1 MIADGLFI
9 VKKIK
14 NGLTMQ
20 NKKYPQNVTMSTLLS
35 ILLISSS
42 LIASEAPII
51 QPGVPGQKGILI
63 SSEDASQIADS
74 SFTQADV
81 QFMKAMIP
89 HHEQALVMS
98 KMAPERTNNE
108 EVLEIAG
115 RIEKSQADEIEFM
128 KSWLTERGAGIT
140 SSAQDKHN
148 HHDHKYHNMGAI
160 DHSKMKG
167 MATKK
172 QLSELQSAESTKFD
186 QLFLKLMIAHHD
198 GAVEMVRDLRKQPGS
213 AYDSSLNE
221 FASDVSNDQTVEIE
235 RMNKILVNL
244 SDDPRATLAAGLFDA
259 EQASKNMSLVTSLPK
274 PDGFFD
280 PSNAGGLK
288 APKADDELSE
298 KEKKRMKSVAS
309 SSRSGRYPMLSFDN
323 TDMAFDGNTLVVGNY
338 HGFNIYNIEDGK
350 NPTLISSVV
359 CPGGQGDVSI
369 VENLLIMSVEQSRG
383 RLDCGREGITED
395 VSDERFR
402 GIRIFDISDL
412 AFPVQV
418 GAVQTCR
425 GSHTHSVVSG
435 PSSDGKILVYNSGTS
450 RIRDQEELETC
461 FDSTPGDTRTSL
473 FRIDVIEIPLDDP
486 SKARIIDSP
495 TVFADSETG
504 SLAGLWRGGDHGDE
518 TQRTSRTDQCHDI
531 TIFPSLQIAAG
542 ACSGNGILFDIS
554 NPREPKRIH
563 DVQDQGFAYWHSATF
578 NNSGTKVLFTDE
590 WGGGGRA
597 RCRAWDPITWGAD
610 AIYDIENQKL
620 KPKSYYKMPAPQLE
634 TENCVAHNGSI
645 IPVPG
650 RDIFVQAWYQGGIS
664 IMDFTD
670 SANPYEIAFFDRGP
684 MLEDSLLSG
693 GFWSTYFYKGF
704 VYGTEMVR
712 GLDVLELLP
721 SEYLSVNEIEA
732 AKLAFPK
739 HGPKNIFNP
748 QQQTEMTWPINS
760 TLALAYLD
768 QVKREGSI
776 DSNNEKI
783 LRSSLIGLESRT
795 SAENHKILSI
805 IKEFSELGSSKFT
818 HSSEKTSVL
827 QNVLKEL
834 TSKT

>member
-1 MIADGLFI
+1 
-9 VKKIK
+9 
-14 NGLTMQ
+14 
-20 NKKYPQNVTMSTLLS
+20 
-35 ILLISSS
+35 
-42 LIASEAPII
+42 
-51 QPGVPGQKGILI
+51 
-63 SSEDASQIADS
+63 
-74 SFTQADV
+74 
-81 QFMKAMIP
+81 
-89 HHEQALVMS
+89 
-98 KMAPERTNNE
+98 
-108 EVLEIAG
+108 
-115 RIEKSQADEIEFM
+115 
-128 KSWLTERGAGIT
+128 
-140 SSAQDKHN
+140 
-148 HHDHKYHNMGAI
+148 
-160 DHSKMKG
+160 
-167 MATKK
+167 
-172 QLSELQSAESTKFD
+172 
-186 QLFLKLMIAHHD
+186 
-198 GAVEMVRDLRKQPGS
+198 
-213 AYDSSLNE
+213 
-221 FASDVSNDQTVEIE
+221 
-235 RMNKILVNL
+235 
-244 SDDPRATLAAGLFDA
+244 
-259 EQASKNMSLVTSLPK
+259 
-274 PDGFFD
+274 
-280 PSNAGGLK
+280 
-288 APKADDELSE
+288 
-298 KEKKRMKSVAS
+298 
-309 SSRSGRYPMLSFDN
+309 MLSFDN

-395 VSDERFR
+395 ISDERFR

-776 DSNNEKI
+776 DNNNEKI

-818 HSSEKTSVL
+818 QSSEKTSVL

-834 TSKT
+834 TSKA

>member
-1 MIADGLFI
+1 
-9 VKKIK
+9 
-14 NGLTMQ
+14 
-20 NKKYPQNVTMSTLLS
+20 
-35 ILLISSS
+35 
-42 LIASEAPII
+42 
-51 QPGVPGQKGILI
+51 
-63 SSEDASQIADS
+63 
-74 SFTQADV
+74 
-81 QFMKAMIP
+81 
-89 HHEQALVMS
+89 
-98 KMAPERTNNE
+98 
-108 EVLEIAG
+108 
-115 RIEKSQADEIEFM
+115 
-128 KSWLTERGAGIT
+128 
-140 SSAQDKHN
+140 
-148 HHDHKYHNMGAI
+148 MGAI

-776 DSNNEKI
+776 DNNNEKI

-818 HSSEKTSVL
+818 QSSEKTSVL

-834 TSKT
+834 TSKA

>member
-1 MIADGLFI
+1 
-9 VKKIK
+9 
-14 NGLTMQ
+14 MQ
-20 NKKYPQNVTMSTLLS
+20 NKKYSQNVIMSTLLS
-35 ILLISSS
+35 ILFMSSS
-42 LIASEAPII
+42 LIASEVPII
-51 QPGVPGQKGILI
+51 QPGVPGQKGTLI

-108 EVLEIAG
+108 ELLEIAG

-128 KSWLTERGAGIT
+128 TSWLTERGAGSP
-140 SSAQDKHN
+140 SSAQNKLN
-148 HHDHKYHNMGAI
+148 HHDRKHHSMVAI

-486 SKARIIDSP
+486 SKAKIIDSP

-693 GFWSTYFYKGF
+693 GFWSTYFYRGF

-721 SEYLSVNEIEA
+721 SEYLSANEIEA

-748 QQQTEMTWPINS
+748 QQQTEMTWPIS
-760 TLALAYLD
+760 PTLALAYLD

-776 DSNNEKI
+776 DNNNEEI

-795 SAENHKILSI
+795 SPENHKILSI

-818 HSSEKTSVL
+818 QSSEKTSVL

-834 TSKT
+834 TSKA

>member
-1 MIADGLFI
+1 
-9 VKKIK
+9 
-14 NGLTMQ
+14 MQ

-108 EVLEIAG
+108 ELLEIAG

-128 KSWLTERGAGIT
+128 KSWLTERGAGIP
-140 SSAQDKHN
+140 SSAKNKHN
-148 HHDHKYHNMGAI
+148 HHDHKHHNMGAS

-172 QLSELQSAESTKFD
+172 QLSELQSADSTKFD

-721 SEYLSVNEIEA
+721 SEYLSANEIEA

-748 QQQTEMTWPINS
+748 QQQTEMTWPINP

-776 DSNNEKI
+776 DNNNEEI

-818 HSSEKTSVL
+818 QSSEKTSVL

-834 TSKT
+834 TSKA

>member
-74 SFTQADV
+74 SFTQADI
-81 QFMKAMIP
+81 QFMNAMIP

-128 KSWLTERGAGIT
+128 KSWLTERGVGIP
-140 SSAQDKHN
+140 SSAQEKHN
-148 HHDHKYHNMGAI
+148 HHDHKHHNMQAI

-338 HGFNIYNIEDGK
+338 HGFNIYSIEDGR
-350 NPTLISSVV
+350 NPVLISSVV

-486 SKARIIDSP
+486 SKAKIIDSP

-776 DSNNEKI
+776 DNNNEKI

-795 SAENHKILSI
+795 SAENRKILSI

-818 HSSEKTSVL
+818 QSSKKTSVL

-834 TSKT
+834 TSKA

>member
-74 SFTQADV
+74 SFTQADI
-81 QFMKAMIP
+81 QFMNAMIP
-89 HHEQALVMS
+89 HHEQASVMS

-128 KSWLTERGAGIT
+128 KSWLTERGVGIP
-140 SSAQDKHN
+140 SSAQEKHN
-148 HHDHKYHNMGAI
+148 HHDHKHHNMQAI

-338 HGFNIYNIEDGK
+338 HGFNIYSIEDGR
-350 NPTLISSVV
+350 NPVLISSVV

-531 TIFPSLQIAAG
+531 TIFPSLEIAAG

-776 DSNNEKI
+776 DNNNEKI

-818 HSSEKTSVL
+818 QSSEKTSVL

-834 TSKT
+834 TSKA

>member
-1 MIADGLFI
+1 M
-9 VKKIK
+9 
-14 NGLTMQ
+14 
-20 NKKYPQNVTMSTLLS
+20 
-35 ILLISSS
+35 
-42 LIASEAPII
+42 
-51 QPGVPGQKGILI
+51 
-63 SSEDASQIADS
+63 
-74 SFTQADV
+74 
-81 QFMKAMIP
+81 
-89 HHEQALVMS
+89 
-98 KMAPERTNNE
+98 
-108 EVLEIAG
+108 
-115 RIEKSQADEIEFM
+115 
-128 KSWLTERGAGIT
+128 
-140 SSAQDKHN
+140 
-148 HHDHKYHNMGAI
+148 
-160 DHSKMKG
+160 
-167 MATKK
+167 
-172 QLSELQSAESTKFD
+172 
-186 QLFLKLMIAHHD
+186 
-198 GAVEMVRDLRKQPGS
+198 
-213 AYDSSLNE
+213 
-221 FASDVSNDQTVEIE
+221 
-235 RMNKILVNL
+235 
-244 SDDPRATLAAGLFDA
+244 
-259 EQASKNMSLVTSLPK
+259 
-274 PDGFFD
+274 
-280 PSNAGGLK
+280 
-288 APKADDELSE
+288 
-298 KEKKRMKSVAS
+298 
-309 SSRSGRYPMLSFDN
+309 
-323 TDMAFDGNTLVVGNY
+323 
-338 HGFNIYNIEDGK
+338 
-350 NPTLISSVV
+350 
-359 CPGGQGDVSI
+359 
-369 VENLLIMSVEQSRG
+369 
-383 RLDCGREGITED
+383 
-395 VSDERFR
+395 
-402 GIRIFDISDL
+402 
-412 AFPVQV
+412 
-418 GAVQTCR
+418 
-425 GSHTHSVVSG
+425 
-435 PSSDGKILVYNSGTS
+435 
-450 RIRDQEELETC
+450 ETC

-776 DSNNEKI
+776 DNNNEKI

-795 SAENHKILSI
+795 SAENHKILSLSLI
-805 IKEFSELGSSKFT
+805 HI
-818 HSSEKTSVL
+818 
-827 QNVLKEL
+827 
-834 TSKT
+834 

>member
-1 MIADGLFI
+1 
-9 VKKIK
+9 
-14 NGLTMQ
+14 MQ

-42 LIASEAPII
+42 LIASEVPII

-148 HHDHKYHNMGAI
+148 HHDHKHHNLAAI

-776 DSNNEKI
+776 DNNNEKI

-818 HSSEKTSVL
+818 QSSEKTSVL

-834 TSKT
+834 TSKA

>member
-1 MIADGLFI
+1 
-9 VKKIK
+9 
-14 NGLTMQ
+14 MQ
-20 NKKYPQNVTMSTLLS
+20 NKNYPQNVTMSTLLS

-148 HHDHKYHNMGAI
+148 HHDHKHHNMRAI

-244 SDDPRATLAAGLFDA
+244 SDDPRATLSAGLFDA

-776 DSNNEKI
+776 DNNNEKI

-834 TSKT
+834 TSKA